1 MNMKLH
7 RQLLTA
13 VLLIGWS
20 SWSVYEGPRQEK
32 SLLPPA
38 LNQASSLTEIL
49 SWLDA
54 NAFPNA
60 RVGVKITGTSGAS
73 KSFGLQRKPVPGGE
87 RIFSEG
93 FHLKSVDGCQVTLSN
108 DKVNI
113 IDSANPSRGAFHRFI
128 SQENG
133 MRELAPQLALVFLP
147 LSKMSDKRG
156 KGPYLQT
163 DDQAKAK
170 LLGSWRTSFEKG
182 GFFTQPIFDVEL
194 TAAEEPHA
202 KEVGS
207 FDYVT
212 FAFDN
217 KQLAEQFNA
226 ALRRAITMCSGK

>member
-7 RQLLTA
+7 RRLLTVA
-13 VLLIGWS
+13 LLISWS
-20 SWSVYEGPRQEK
+20 SWSVYEGPRQEQ

-38 LNQASSLTEIL
+38 LNQTSSLTEIL
-49 SWLDA
+49 SWLDEH
-54 NAFPNA
+54 AFPNA
-60 RVGVKITGTSGAS
+60 RVGVRVTGTSGAS

-93 FHLKSVDGCQVTLSN
+93 FHLKSVDGCHVTLSN
-108 DKVNI
+108 DKVKI
-113 IDSANPSRGAFHRFI
+113 IDSANPSRGSFHRFI
-128 SQENG
+128 PQENG
-133 MRELAPQLALVFLP
+133 ARELAPQLALVFLP
-147 LSKMSDKRG
+147 LSKMSGKKN

-163 DDQAKAK
+163 EDQAKAK

-182 GFFTQPIFDVEL
+182 GFFSQPIFDVEL

-212 FAFDN
+212 FTFDN
-217 KQLAEQFNA
+217 QELAEQFNA
-226 ALRRAITMCSGK
+226 ALRRAITICTSK